1 MATPATT
8 ILLNFDDPAGA
19 DHLLPKDAAGNLDDL
34 NVEAGI
40 SMPVIA
46 DAFTGRGRNFV
57 AASTRALLASDKAGR
72 DTLETRDCTVRALT
86 SIRYLSAAAWPRAL
100 YVRGLG
106 DGTAA
111 QRYALGLELEK
122 LALPVSPVALE
133 MRLFWHDSAGALKTQ
148 PGGTFHPQSES
159 DFLLLTATRRWASS
173 TSVVCRYYVNEH
185 LIGEVAT
192 VDGDIAGAT
201 TGTTSIGARKNAGAW
216 GRFWDGV
223 VDQVQVLNY
232 EMSHEEVK
240 ATWERLTVHQP
251 AGVDLLAAM
260 APPGSGWLRD
270 TSARLGKLLRLPGV
284 LFGHALAKA
293 RELGDNWLPD
303 RTYVDEIGRWEKLF
317 GLAPKPLESLDTR
330 RARVVAFAA
339 RDNGYAPP
347 QIQEA
352 LAESLAL
359 AAANVQILEFKNRID
374 EPFDTLSAERW
385 HIETGA
391 NATIGATAGELDFN
405 INAGES
411 YQYDWQTQNPRR
423 VIMPMSSPDGRV
435 IALVELDNI
444 TTLGLTALAGLHL
457 WNARTKNSLWFG
469 VKNDGG
475 TQKVG
480 YTKLQDGVLSAFTV
494 LLDPAPAAPIWL
506 RAIKDPDVAGRYVL
520 SYSTTGPETGFTDTT
535 VNGLPS
541 DFEWAGCALHST
553 AVVAAAGRVFFDD
566 FVLIT
571 PNGTR
576 PCVWYVYR
584 DPLLAGSPD
593 MVGANA
599 FLRKLKPAH
608 THAAAITSKSLK
620 YDSVEDG
627 GFDRGPAGAL

>member
-8 ILLNFDDPAGA
+8 LLLHLDDPAGA

-40 SMPVIA
+40 TMPVVA
-46 DAFTGRGRNFV
+46 DGFSGRARNFV
-57 AASTRALLASDKAGR
+57 AASTRALLASDKAGK
-72 DTLETRDCTVRALT
+72 DTLETRDCTVRVLT
-86 SIRYLSAAAWPRAL
+86 SLRYLSAASWPRAL

-111 QRYALGLELEK
+111 QRYALGLEMEK

-159 DFLLLTATRRWASS
+159 DFLLLTATRRWVSS

-185 LIGEVAT
+185 LIGEVTTA
-192 VDGDIAGAT
+192 DGDIAGAT
-201 TGTTSIGARKNAGAW
+201 TGTTSVGARKNAGAW
-216 GRFWDGV
+216 GRFWDGI

-251 AGVDLLAAM
+251 AGVELLAAM

-270 TSARLGKLLRLPGV
+270 ASGRLGKLLRLPGI
-284 LFGHALAKA
+284 LFGYALARA

-303 RTYVDEIGRWEKLF
+303 RTYVDELPRWETLH
-317 GLAPKPLESLDTR
+317 GLSARPLESLDTR
-330 RARVVAFAA
+330 RSRVVAFAS

-347 QIQEA
+347 QIQSA
-352 LAESLAL
+352 LAELLAL
-359 AAANVQILEFKNRID
+359 ASTDVQILEFKNRID
-374 EPFDTLSAERW
+374 EDFATLSAERW
-385 HIETGA
+385 HTWPAGVWASSGGQLVGTSTLGA
-391 NATIGATAGELDFN
+391 DMRWDGSVYSA
-405 INAGES
+405 
-411 YQYDWQTQNPRR
+411 YRCM
-423 VIMPMSSPDGRV
+423 MPMSKGTGRV
-435 IALVELDNI
+435 VVLSKF
-444 TTLGLTALAGLHL
+444 TAYTAFTDTLAGLFL
-457 WNARTKNSLWFG
+457 YNWRTNNALWFG
-469 VKNDGG
+469 IRNNGSNKL
-475 TQKVG
+475 G
-480 YTKLQDGVLSAFTV
+480 YVSYKDGVQGAFTAV
-494 LLDPAPAAPIWL
+494 LDPAPATPFWL
-506 RAIKDPDVAGRYVL
+506 KIVKDPDVAGRYVL
-520 SYSTTGPETGFTDTT
+520 SYSTAGPETGFTDLT
-535 VNGLPS
+535 VNDLLA
-541 DFEWAGCALHST
+541 DAEWAGYAFLGFDS
-553 AVVAAAGRVFFDD
+553 AAAGAATITADD

-576 PCVWYVYR
+576 PCTWYAYR

-599 FLRKLKPAH
+599 LLKKLKPAH
-608 THAAAITSKSLK
+608 THAAAVTSKSLK
-620 YDSVEDG
+620 CDSLTDG
-627 GFDRGPAGAL
+627 GCDRGPMGGL